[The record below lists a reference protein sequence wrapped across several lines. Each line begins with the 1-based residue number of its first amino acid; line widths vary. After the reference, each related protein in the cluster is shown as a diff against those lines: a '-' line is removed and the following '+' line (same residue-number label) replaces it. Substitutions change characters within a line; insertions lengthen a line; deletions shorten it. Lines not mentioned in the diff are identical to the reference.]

1 MTAFRYR
8 SRLSRP
14 LWVLVVALV
23 LVNGYAYTRLSALA
37 GHWTLSLVRS
47 PLSAQM
53 TQLALV
59 LAINNAVILYLLLT
73 RR

>member
-1 MTAFRYR
+1 VTAARYR
-8 SRLSRP
+8 GRRP
-14 LWVLVVALV
+14 RPFWLLIVSLV

-37 GHWTLSLVRS
+37 GHWTLSLMRS
-47 PLSAQM
+47 PLSASM

-59 LAINNAVILYLLLT
+59 LALNNAVILYLLLT